1 MTSSNEMKI
10 ARPEMKSW
18 LRPCNSLKMLY
29 KPAHRIEGFGQVYEH
44 HTQPA
49 WLLNAFLLELS

>member
-1 MTSSNEMKI
+1 MKI